1 MPAQNG
7 HQDCTVSTMPRP
19 AACPPAAPDVLDPV
33 ADGLPAPVGSGGTAG
48 ALRARLAVLA
58 ATFAETPLVR
68 IEDDAVDLHAKLE
81 YCNPNGSSKD
91 RSAFWIL
98 KGAVERG
105 EITAETTVV
114 ESSSGNFA
122 ISMAA
127 FCRTLG
133 IRFVPVI
140 DPNCNQLTEAYLG
153 IMCDRVEKVTERD
166 PSGGYL
172 TTRLDRVKQLQ
183 TEYRHVYWPN
193 QYANE
198 DALLAHYR
206 TTGGELCAAL
216 PKLDYVFLGVSTGGT
231 IAGVSRRVKEEH
243 PSATVVAVDA
253 AGSAIFGQPPQA
265 RLLPGLGSS
274 LVPPLCDRAL
284 IDDVVIVPEP
294 AAVQGCLELVRRHGL
309 YTGGSTGSVYAAIR
323 HYFGRRPAGGARPT
337 VAFLCADRGT
347 AYAETV
353 YDADWVARSFADR
366 PVPDGWP
373 GAALPS
379 AL

>member
-1 MPAQNG
+1 
-7 HQDCTVSTMPRP
+7 MPRP
-19 AACPPAAPDVLDPV
+19 AECVPAVLDPLAGPV
-33 ADGLPAPVGSGGTAG
+33 EGPAPAG
-48 ALRARLAVLA
+48 AGAAGGPLGGRLAMLA

-68 IEDDAVDLHAKLE
+68 IEEEGIDLYAKLE

-98 KGAVERG
+98 KGAIERG
-105 EITAETTVV
+105 EITRETTVV

-127 FCRTLG
+127 FCRSLG

-166 PSGGYL
+166 ASGGYL
-172 TTRLDRVKQLQ
+172 TTRLTRVKQLQ
-183 TEYRHVYWPN
+183 AEYPHVYWPN

-198 DALLAHYR
+198 DALLAHYSM
-206 TTGGELCAAL
+206 TGGELCAAL

-231 IAGVSRRVKEEH
+231 IAGVSRRVKQEN
-243 PSATVVAVDA
+243 PGVTVVAVDA
-253 AGSAIFGQPPQA
+253 AGSAIFGQPPQT

-284 IDDVVIVPEP
+284 IDDVVIVPEA

-309 YTGGSTGSVYAAIR
+309 YAGGSTGSVYAAIG
-323 HYFGRRPAGGARPT
+323 HYFARRPAGGPRPT

-353 YDADWVARSFADR
+353 YDAAWVARSFADR
-366 PVPDGWP
+366 PDPAEWPGGAAWP

-379 AL
+379 AR

>member
-1 MPAQNG
+1 
-7 HQDCTVSTMPRP
+7 MPRP
-19 AACPPAAPDVLDPV
+19 AECVPAVLDPV
-33 ADGLPAPVGSGGTAG
+33 ADLAPGPSLTGADGPAGP
-48 ALRARLAVLA
+48 LRSRLAMLA
-58 ATFAETPLVR
+58 ATFSETPLVR
-68 IEDDAVDLHAKLE
+68 IEDENVDLYAKLE

-98 KGAVERG
+98 KGAIERG
-105 EITAETTVV
+105 EITTGTTVV

-127 FCRTLG
+127 FCRSLG
-133 IRFVPVI
+133 IGFVPVI

-166 PSGGYL
+166 ASGGYL
-172 TTRLDRVKQLQ
+172 TTRLDRVKELR
-183 TEYRHVYWPN
+183 TEYQDVYWPN

-198 DALLAHYR
+198 DALLAHYEM
-206 TTGGELCAAL
+206 TGGELCAAL
-216 PKLDYVFLGVSTGGT
+216 PRIDYVFLGVSTGGT
-231 IAGVSRRVKEEH
+231 IAGVSRRIKEAH
-243 PSATVVAVDA
+243 PGAVVVAVDA

-284 IDDVVIVPEP
+284 VDDVVIVPEP
-294 AAVQGCLELVRRHGL
+294 AAVQGCLDLVRKHGL
-309 YTGGSTGSVYAAIR
+309 YAGGSTGSVYAAIG
-323 HYFGRRPAGGARPT
+323 HYFGRRPATGPRPT

-353 YDADWVARSFADR
+353 YDAGWVARSFAGR
-366 PVPDGWP
+366 PAPADWP
-373 GAALPS
+373 GATPLPS